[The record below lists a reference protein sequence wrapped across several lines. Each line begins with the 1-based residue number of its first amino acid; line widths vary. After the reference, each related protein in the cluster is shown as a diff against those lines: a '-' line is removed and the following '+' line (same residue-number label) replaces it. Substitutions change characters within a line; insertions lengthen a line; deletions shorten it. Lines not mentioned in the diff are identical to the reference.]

1 MSREQLER
9 TTQILI
15 GTSVSSNNYYISFV
29 LSYFSSINYG
39 HCLFCCIVIIIIIII
54 IIKIY

>member
-1 MSREQLER
+1 MSREQLEQA
-9 TTQILI
+9 TQILI
-15 GTSVSSNNYYISFV
+15 GTSVSSNNCYISFV

-54 IIKIY
+54 KIY